1 MPDGTVSA
9 TEANR
14 QFSRLLRDVE
24 SGGRVTITK
33 DGRPVA
39 ILTPIEADQHQP
51 SSLALER
58 VRALMDTGLAI
69 GFAGGVDRDAIH
81 RR

>member
-1 MPDGTVSA
+1 
-9 TEANR
+9 
-14 QFSRLLRDVE
+14 LLRDVE

-39 ILTPIEADQHQP
+39 ILTPIETDKREI
-51 SSLALER
+51 SSSALER
-58 VRALMDTGLAI
+58 FQALLVAGLPI
-69 GFAGGVDRDAIH
+69 GFTGGLDRDALH

>member
-1 MPDGTVSA
+1 MPDGTVTA
-9 TEANR
+9 TDANR

-24 SGGRVTITK
+24 GGSRVTITK

-39 ILTPIEADQHQP
+39 MLTPIETEGRRPAP
-51 SSLALER
+51 SALER
-58 VRALMDTGLAI
+58 VRALLRTGLPI
-69 GFAGGVDRDAIH
+69 GFAGGVDRDSIH